1 MEKQVL
7 QIENLEAQT
16 LLSGLHILK
25 TELQEIR
32 QELKKQPTDF
42 LTRSDV
48 ANMFTVSLVTVS
60 DWTAKGLLK
69 SYKLANRVY
78 YKRGEIE
85 QALTEIQPKR

>member
-16 LLSGLHILK
+16 LLSRLHILK
-25 TELQEIR
+25 TELQEIK

-69 SYKLANRVY
+69 SYKIANRVY

-85 QALTEIQPKR
+85 QALTEIHPKR

>member
-16 LLSGLHILK
+16 LLSRLHILK

-85 QALTEIQPKR
+85 QALTEITPKR

>member
-7 QIENLEAQT
+7 QIEILEVHT
-16 LLSGLHILK
+16 LLSRLNTIK
-25 TELQEIR
+25 YEID
-32 QELKKQPTDF
+32 ELKRELRKAPTDY

-48 ANMFTVSLVTVS
+48 ANLFTVSLVTVS

-85 QALTEIQPKR
+85 QALTEITPKR

>member
-16 LLSGLHILK
+16 LLSRLHIIK
-25 TELQEIR
+25 TELLELR
-32 QELKKQPTDF
+32 QDLKKQPTDF

-60 DWTAKGLLK
+60 DWTAKGFLK

-85 QALTEIQPKR
+85 QALTEIHPKR

>member
-16 LLSGLHILK
+16 LLSRLHILK

-69 SYKLANRVY
+69 SYKIANRVY

-85 QALTEIQPKR
+85 QALTEIHPKR

>member
-1 MEKQVL
+1 MEKQLL

-16 LLSGLHILK
+16 LLGRLHIIK

-32 QELKKQPTDF
+32 QELKKSPTDY
-42 LTRSDV
+42 LTRQDV
-48 ANMFTVSLVTVS
+48 SQLFKVSLVTIS

-85 QALTEIQPKR
+85 QALTEITPKR